1 MVAERL
7 RNSVYL
13 RQLDHNNKAKLNVS
27 KPRNDTIPYPDEQA
41 PFHVPDQNPGER
53 KMDVATANI
62 LKIHSTYSLAV
73 LLWLVIEQKYI
84 RPEYAVTKNVNDVY
98 HSIAQGKDSEFITQ
112 RTDSGDVQSGG
123 RDLALATVL
132 STFKVQ
138 KLEWQLLTW
147 LDDFKLQVT
156 GVLSSYETMETKI

>member
-1 MVAERL
+1 MVAESL
-7 RNSVYL
+7 QNSVYL

-41 PFHVPDQNPGER
+41 PFHVPDDNPGER

-84 RPEYAVTKNVNDVY
+84 RPEYAVTKNVKDVY
-98 HSIAQGKDSEFITQ
+98 HSIAQGKDSAFITQ
-112 RTDSGDVQSGG
+112 RTDSGGVQSGG

-132 STFKVQ
+132 STFKIQ